1 MHNDNKKKR
10 RLGRWGPASC
20 GEPLNSEEGVKK
32 SMLFERSEL
41 HRFQP
46 TGR

>member
-1 MHNDNKKKR
+1 MKIK
-10 RLGRWGPASC
+10 GGVWVVGPASY

-46 TGR
+46 TER